1 MTSLDSL
8 PSLINGVT
16 VTVKRPIV
24 SETLDEMGEPIG
36 SGYEVEEVSDV
47 LFSPTATEDV
57 SGALFLKNIE
67 VDAEFHFPKTYQKQ
81 LRGCLIAYGGREYSV
96 IGDIRRYIPENT
108 PTRWNGAVSAREVS

>member
-1 MTSLDSL
+1 MF
-8 PSLINGVT
+8 SLINGVT
-16 VTVKRPIV
+16 VTVKRPTV
-24 SETLDEMGEPIG
+24 GEATDEMGEPIG

-47 LFSPTATEDV
+47 LFDPTATEDV

-81 LRGCLIAYGGREYSV
+81 LRGCLIAYGGHEYRV
-96 IGDIRRYIPENT
+96 IGDIRRCIPENT

>member
-1 MTSLDSL
+1 MVN
-8 PSLINGVT
+8 LINGVT
-16 VTVKRPIV
+16 VAVKRPIV
-24 SETLDEMGEPIG
+24 GEATDEMG
-36 SGYEVEEVSDV
+36 
-47 LFSPTATEDV
+47 EDV

>member
-36 SGYEVEEVSDV
+36 NGYEVEEVSDV
-47 LFSPTATEDV
+47 LFSPTVTEDV

-67 VDAEFHFPKTYQKQ
+67 VDAEFHFPKTYAKQ

-96 IGDIRRYIPENT
+96 IGDIMRYIPENT